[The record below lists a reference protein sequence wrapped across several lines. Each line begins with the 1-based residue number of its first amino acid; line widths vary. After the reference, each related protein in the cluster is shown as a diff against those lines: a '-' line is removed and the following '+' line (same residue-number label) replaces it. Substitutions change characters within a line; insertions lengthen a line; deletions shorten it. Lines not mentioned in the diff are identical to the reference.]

1 MTLQF
6 SRCAEGW
13 RTVMGITPESRGTVL
28 GAAERLAS
36 ILGPRTR
43 WAILHADGR
52 RELLT
57 FGAADDHC
65 R

>member
-6 SRCAEGW
+6 SRCTEGW
-13 RTVMGITPESRGTVL
+13 RKVMGITPENRDAVL
-28 GAAERLAS
+28 GAAARLAS

-52 RELLT
+52 RELLD
-57 FGAADDHC
+57 FGEPYGHC
-65 R
+65 H